1 MGLGSELWAASSMGD
16 PIACSHVPYGDQR
29 GNFQAVCS
37 PSFFP
42 SVRTDL
48 RARPFKAARDGRM
61 TLLRMSETTAAAAAA
76 AASNET
82 RKLCLLFVCS
92 FGRSFLARSRG
103 KGGRPTDLGVVRNEV
118 GFCITAT
125 VKEEEERKRG

>member
-1 MGLGSELWAASSMGD
+1 MGLGLELWAAASMGD

-29 GNFQAVCS
+29 GNFRAVCS

-61 TLLRMSETTAAAAAA
+61 TLLRMSETTAAADGAD
-76 AASNET
+76 SNET

-92 FGRSFLARSRG
+92 SLARFPARG
-103 KGGRPTDLGVVRNEV
+103 EAVDRPT
-118 GFCITAT
+118 
-125 VKEEEERKRG
+125 

>member
-1 MGLGSELWAASSMGD
+1 MGD
-16 PIACSHVPYGDQR
+16 PSACSHVPYGDQR
-29 GNFQAVCS
+29 GNFRAVCS

-61 TLLRMSETTAAAAAA
+61 TLLRMLETTATAAAADGTD
-76 AASNET
+76 SNET

-92 FGRSFLARSRG
+92 SLAFQLEEKRS
-103 KGGRPTDLGVVRNEV
+103 TDRLRRCPE
-118 GFCITAT
+118 
-125 VKEEEERKRG
+125 

>member
-16 PIACSHVPYGDQR
+16 QIACSHVPYGDQR

-61 TLLRMSETTAAAAAA
+61 TLLRMSETTAAADGAD
-76 AASNET
+76 SNET

-92 FGRSFLARSRG
+92 SLARSLSSSRRRRS
-103 KGGRPTDLGVVRNEV
+103 GRPT
-118 GFCITAT
+118 
-125 VKEEEERKRG
+125 